1 MAGHKTHLTCSTI
14 AGIGLGMSVHC
25 FYGTSISL
33 SILSGCLCS
42 LGGIVPDIDSKTS
55 TSFRQ
60 CLGLVSGFS
69 ALLLVSRLRDFD
81 FTAETVMIIGSLAF
95 LITWA
100 IFGTLVQRFTRHRGM
115 CHSIPMGLIAAEF
128 IFILSSG
135 DLPDRLL
142 KGGAMF
148 AGFMVHLILDEIYSV
163 QSKGVVGVRL
173 KKSFGTAVK
182 MADFDN
188 LKSTVFIYI
197 ILALMTDV
205 VLNEPVWSKDFKDQS
220 VAAENQKGE
229 DLIRIARIKYPMQF
243 NLAVVDWVAQNNL
256 VLEPG
261 TGDNPK
267 WKELQ
272 ALFEEDN
279 PEKQDNPM
287 RMVSHS
293 AAETPSGKRKL
304 TFLEQINWNS
314 RHNGNNKDANQNSGS
329 PSEGSTGA
337 NNQNI
342 AKPQNKINLSKN
354 PFYLLKYL

>member
-25 FYGTSISL
+25 FYGASLSL

-60 CLGLVSGFS
+60 CLGLISGFS

-81 FTAETVMIIGSLAF
+81 FTAETVMIIGSLTF
-95 LITWA
+95 LFSWTL
-100 IFGTLVQRFTRHRGM
+100 FGTMVQKLTRHRGM

-148 AGFMVHLILDEIYSV
+148 AGFMVHLVLDEMYSV
-163 QSKGVVGVRL
+163 QSKGLVGVRL
-173 KKSFGTAVK
+173 KKSFGTAIK

-188 LKSTVFIYI
+188 LKSTIFIYI

-205 VLNEPVWSKDFKDQS
+205 VLNEPVWSKDFQEES
-220 VAAENQKGE
+220 IALENEKGQNF
-229 DLIRIARIKYPMQF
+229 IRIARIKYPVQF
-243 NLAVVDWVAQNNL
+243 ELAVVEWVAQNNL

-261 TGDNPK
+261 TNHNQK
-267 WKELQ
+267 WNELQ
-272 ALFEEDN
+272 ALFEDEN
-279 PEKQDNPM
+279 STSKDNPM
-287 RMVSHS
+287 QLVSQNAS
-293 AAETPSGKRKL
+293 SDSTGKRKL

-314 RHNGNNKDANQNSGS
+314 RHNGNDQQK
-329 PSEGSTGA
+329 SESQENENTGA
-337 NNQNI
+337 NSLNNP
-342 AKPQNKINLSKN
+342 KSQNKVNLSKN
-354 PFYLLKYL
+354 PFYILKYL